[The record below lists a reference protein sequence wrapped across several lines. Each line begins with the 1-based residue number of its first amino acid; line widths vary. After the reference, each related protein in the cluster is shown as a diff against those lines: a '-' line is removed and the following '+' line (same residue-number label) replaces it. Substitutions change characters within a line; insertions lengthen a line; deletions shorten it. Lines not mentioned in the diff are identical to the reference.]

1 MIDFLLAVPGK
12 LKTISDYLTTN
23 WTTTRAAK
31 IDNLDAAVTTR
42 APASTALS
50 TATWSGTLA
59 AKLENTIQTSV
70 VASIQNGSHTNSGGA
85 TVDTTITAVDLN
97 KSIIINRSI
106 NSTGSTSGFVTV
118 SLTSSTNVRT
128 FHAGAASTT
137 LAWTV
142 LELK

>member
-12 LKTISDYLTTN
+12 LKSISDYLTTN

-42 APASTALS
+42 AAASTALS

-70 VASIQNGSHTNSGGA
+70 VASIQNGSHTDSGG
-85 TVDTTITAVDLN
+85 TIVNTTITAVNLS
-97 KSIIINRSI
+97 KSIVINRSI

-118 SLTSSTNVRT
+118 DLTSSTNVRT
-128 FHAGAASTT
+128 IHSGDASTT

-142 LELK
+142 LEFK